1 MSGQISVTAGQVPEL
16 IKKNLRHPRI
26 VTALCGDNGLGKSE
40 AAMQGV
46 EQYAE
51 EIGMTCV
58 DTREQVPNAAKNE
71 LGVTHMN
78 FANYQP
84 EDLQFPD
91 VKERIYRHV
100 ISDILPFANSR
111 WESGGYTR
119 DTYQGVLICDEVGKN
134 KSLFNNLSQWVCEGA
149 WGNGEK
155 LPAGLRIIF
164 TTNDATHNAGAVNLT
179 NDLINRIC
187 HVTVRKCVHA
197 FMDYHRG
204 DKALHAAI
212 MAGAK
217 FIGEDFVFTQ
227 SRKTVG
233 QPFASP
239 RSHTRNSIILSEQDF
254 DPVSDIDRARI
265 HGNVGTSAGTETLAI
280 INADMIS
287 YDIEAMLSDPQA
299 HKEQIRSYAENTTN
313 NGKIAQAALS
323 AMLVKNVKQDPS
335 IFPKAVEF
343 WEVMNSEEMLMA
355 FCAMAVDA
363 VPAVQDTAAYV
374 RHFCD
379 TAPTYRM

>member
-164 TTNDATHNAGAVNLT
+164 TTNDATHNA
-179 NDLINRIC
+179 
-187 HVTVRKCVHA
+187 VRSLLVRTLCLH
-197 FMDYHRG
+197 
-204 DKALHAAI
+204 KA
-212 MAGAK
+212 GRPW
-217 FIGEDFVFTQ
+217 V
-227 SRKTVG
+227 S
-233 QPFASP
+233 
-239 RSHTRNSIILSEQDF
+239 RSHLRVAIPATASSCRNKTLIQSLILIGHAYTETWAHQ
-254 DPVSDIDRARI
+254 RARKRLQSSTPI
-265 HGNVGTSAGTETLAI
+265 
-280 INADMIS
+280 
-287 YDIEAMLSDPQA
+287 
-299 HKEQIRSYAENTTN
+299 
-313 NGKIAQAALS
+313 
-323 AMLVKNVKQDPS
+323 
-335 IFPKAVEF
+335 
-343 WEVMNSEEMLMA
+343 
-355 FCAMAVDA
+355 
-363 VPAVQDTAAYV
+363 
-374 RHFCD
+374 
-379 TAPTYRM
+379 